1 MAHSMCSRLIL
12 GICCSCDDGDSWLR
26 VSVLGWEHQVW
37 VHTVQIRTI
46 SAWKLGM
53 WVDLGAS
60 SSSNDH
66 RKPLQAQYGS
76 QKVAPTDSEIVAS
89 MAIGAVRNPPVR
101 RIEVCQNPQVRV
113 RPVMRPSSDGV
124 RVCSSYRFCALGRFC
139 FLGRASAGSTDIA
152 AIIAATRT
160 AARPFF
166 MYASPFPSPP
176 PPRASPPRAND
187 ILRRA

>member
-12 GICCSCDDGDSWLR
+12 GICCSCDDGDSRLR

-76 QKVAPTDSEIVAS
+76 QKAAPTDSEIVAS
-89 MAIGAVRNPPVR
+89 MAIGAVRPPPTVR
-101 RIEVCQNPQVRV
+101 RIEVCQN
-113 RPVMRPSSDGV
+113 
-124 RVCSSYRFCALGRFC
+124 
-139 FLGRASAGSTDIA
+139 
-152 AIIAATRT
+152 
-160 AARPFF
+160 
-166 MYASPFPSPP
+166 
-176 PPRASPPRAND
+176 
-187 ILRRA
+187 RRSESGP